1 MAAAWLEKLLS
12 SKESPPALLSR
23 AAVPASSI
31 IVPAAKTAA
40 QKQKET
46 AVHREY
52 ERERGRKRESNRVVE
67 LTEIVAE
74 LLLCSEIKDNQI

>member
-40 QKQKET
+40 QKET
-46 AVHREY
+46 AVHGEY
-52 ERERGRKRESNRVVE
+52 EREGGRKRESNRVVE

>member
-46 AVHREY
+46 AVHRESEGEK
-52 ERERGRKRESNRVVE
+52 ERAIEW
-67 LTEIVAE
+67 
-74 LLLCSEIKDNQI
+74 